1 MTAIQL
7 PTGARGARILGLGA
21 YRPRRRVTNHDLAQM
36 MDTNDEWIQS
46 RVGIAERRW
55 ASEDETLVEMAV
67 AAGGKAIA
75 ASGLAPDEID
85 LVIVA
90 SASLR
95 APDPG
100 HRPAGRL
107 QARHPAPGVVRPQR
121 RLRRVLLR
129 AGRRE
134 RQHRRR
140 LLAQRAGGR
149 GRAAHRRHQPGG
161 PDDGGDLRRRR
172 RCGRGGASDEP
183 GIGPVAWGSDGD
195 QYNAIEIAAG
205 SSTMTMA
212 GQAVYRWA
220 TTKLTETL
228 VEAMEKAGVGPA
240 DIDVFAPHQANLRIV
255 ESMTKRLGFPEST
268 VIARDIVVSGNTSAA
283 SVPLALTALL
293 ESGEAQVRRP
303 GARPRLRRRPDV
315 RGSGARHPVS
325 PPRSPPSASGHTVP
339 FVGGFPVR
347 SQSPIRERGPSVS
360 REDIQSGL
368 AEILE
373 EVAGVTPADATPEKS
388 FTDDLDVDSLSMVEI
403 ATAVEDKFGVAIPDD
418 ELGNIKTVGDA
429 VSFIEKNQG

>member
-1 MTAIQL
+1 MSIAIQL
-7 PTGARGARILGLGA
+7 PAGARGARILGLGA
-21 YRPRRRVTNHDLAQM
+21 YRPRRRVTNADLAQV

-95 APDPG
+95 APIPG
-100 HRPAGRL
+100 IGPQVAYKLGVPRPGSFDLNAGCAGFCYAL
-107 QARHPAPGVVRPQR
+107 GVANDNI
-121 RLRRVLLR
+121 R
-129 AGRRE
+129 AGSSRNVLVVGVE
-134 RQHRRR
+134 RLTDVTNMEDRTT
-140 LLAQRAGGR
+140 AVIFADGAG
-149 GRAAHRRHQPGG
+149 AVVV
-161 PDDGGDLRRRR
+161 
-172 RCGRGGASDEP
+172 GASDEP

-195 QYNAIEIAAG
+195 QFNAIEIAAG

-255 ESMTKRLGFPEST
+255 ESMTKRLGFGENT
-268 VIARDIVVSGNTSAA
+268 VVARDIVQSGNTSAA
-283 SVPLALTALL
+283 SIPLALTALL
-293 ESGEAQVRRP
+293 ESGEAKSGDLALVLGYGAGLTFAGQV
-303 GARPRLRRRPDV
+303 LV
-315 RGSGARHPVS
+315 
-325 PPRSPPSASGHTVP
+325 
-339 FVGGFPVR
+339 
-347 SQSPIRERGPSVS
+347 
-360 REDIQSGL
+360 
-368 AEILE
+368 
-373 EVAGVTPADATPEKS
+373 
-388 FTDDLDVDSLSMVEI
+388 
-403 ATAVEDKFGVAIPDD
+403 IP
-418 ELGNIKTVGDA
+418 
-429 VSFIEKNQG
+429 

>member
-7 PTGARGARILGLGA
+7 PAGAQGARILGLGS
-21 YRPRRRVTNHDLAQM
+21 YRPRRRVTNDELAQV

-75 ASGLAPDEID
+75 ASGLGPDEID

-95 APDPG
+95 APIPG
-100 HRPAGRL
+100 IGPQVAYKLGIPRPGSFDLNAGCAGFCYAL
-107 QARHPAPGVVRPQR
+107 GVANDNI
-121 RLRRVLLR
+121 R
-129 AGRRE
+129 AGSSRNALVVGVE
-134 RQHRRR
+134 RLTDVTNLEDRTT
-140 LLAQRAGGR
+140 AVIFADGAG
-149 GRAAHRRHQPGG
+149 AAVV
-161 PDDGGDLRRRR
+161 
-172 RCGRGGASDEP
+172 GASDEP

-255 ESMTKRLGFPEST
+255 ESMTKRLGFGPD
-268 VIARDIVVSGNTSAA
+268 VVVARDIVQSGNTSAA

-293 ESGEAQVRRP
+293 ESGEAKSGDLALVLGYGAGLTFAGQV
-303 GARPRLRRRPDV
+303 LV
-315 RGSGARHPVS
+315 
-325 PPRSPPSASGHTVP
+325 
-339 FVGGFPVR
+339 
-347 SQSPIRERGPSVS
+347 
-360 REDIQSGL
+360 
-368 AEILE
+368 
-373 EVAGVTPADATPEKS
+373 
-388 FTDDLDVDSLSMVEI
+388 
-403 ATAVEDKFGVAIPDD
+403 IP
-418 ELGNIKTVGDA
+418 
-429 VSFIEKNQG
+429 